1 MVRELSLDAADAFHK
16 MEADNR
22 PLQVCRDN
30 FGSEDYK
37 STQPSDANSSR
48 ISRLFW
54 LGARESAHA
63 AEAAVSWDRRPTTKS
78 SGIDDVG
85 SRAGSP
91 VPTHFS
97 ARVSF
102 HYARSQSCCTIEYG
116 N

>member
-54 LGARESAHA
+54 LGARESAQA
-63 AEAAVSWDRRPTTKS
+63 AKPRYLGIEDRRQRAAASMTWV
-78 SGIDDVG
+78 VG
-85 SRAGSP
+85 PDLPCRP
-91 VPTHFS
+91 IFLLV
-97 ARVSF
+97 
-102 HYARSQSCCTIEYG
+102 
-116 N
+116 